1 MEQHD
6 ETHGAE
12 YPLGRGYGHDY
23 MRGGEVFGGYGY
35 CLRGEYDRPRGE
47 LKKNENGAYEHEL
60 APSDEERLERAD
72 LIRARL
78 DATALERFPQD
89 ERAGGWD
96 VPHDLGDAAPQG
108 SSAPVTPSHDSSYAS
123 AAHPHGD
130 APVPQLEG
138 TFGDSGGNRRHS
150 RSFYV
155 TQAQLQQRLY
165 APRREAE
172 SDRTPGSGSR
182 GTNVTPADG
191 SAG

>member
-6 ETHGAE
+6 ETHGAA

-35 CLRGEYDRPRGE
+35 SMREEYDRPRGE

-60 APSDEERLERAD
+60 APSDEERLTRAHIERE
-72 LIRARL
+72 RL
-78 DATALERFPQD
+78 DASVLERFPQD
-89 ERAGGWD
+89 ERAGGWE
-96 VPHDLGDAAPQG
+96 VPHDLGDGAPERASTPIIDADDSSH
-108 SSAPVTPSHDSSYAS
+108 SSA
-123 AAHPHGD
+123 HPRSD
-130 APVPQLEG
+130 APVPQIEG

-155 TQAQLQQRLY
+155 TQAQLQQRFY

-172 SDRTPGSGSR
+172 ADRTPAVGSHDTGATR
-182 GTNVTPADG
+182 AEE

>member
-35 CLRGEYDRPRGE
+35 CLREEYDRPRGE
-47 LKKNENGAYEHEL
+47 LKKNEDGTVEHEL
-60 APSDEERLERAD
+60 APSDEDRLTQAD
-72 LIRARL
+72 LVRARL
-78 DATALERFPQD
+78 DATALEGIPHD
-89 ERAGGWD
+89 ERAGGWE
-96 VPHDLGDAAPQG
+96 VPHDLGDGVPQRRSATVSSDG
-108 SSAPVTPSHDSSYAS
+108 SLGANPL
-123 AAHPHGD
+123 PHSE
-130 APVPQLEG
+130 APVPQIEG

-165 APRREAE
+165 ASRRVAGREVE
-172 SDRTPGSGSR
+172 TGSTDASE
-182 GTNVTPADG
+182 PKPEQ

>member
-35 CLRGEYDRPRGE
+35 CLREEYDRPRGE
-47 LKKNENGAYEHEL
+47 LKKNENGGYEHEL
-60 APSDEERLERAD
+60 APSDDERLTRAH
-72 LIRARL
+72 LARERL
-78 DATALERFPQD
+78 DASALEGLPQD
-89 ERAGGWD
+89 DRAGGWE
-96 VPHDLGDAAPQG
+96 VPHDLGADAPQR
-108 SSAPVTPSHDSSYAS
+108 SSIPITTTDNSSRAS
-123 AAHPHGD
+123 AAHPHSD
-130 APVPQLEG
+130 APVPQIEG

-165 APRREAE
+165 APRREA
-172 SDRTPGSGSR
+172 DRTPAVRSPDASATR
-182 GTNVTPADG
+182 DEK

>member
-35 CLRGEYDRPRGE
+35 CLREEYDRPRGE
-47 LKKNENGAYEHEL
+47 LKKNEHGAYEHEL
-60 APSDEERLERAD
+60 APSDEERLTRAH
-72 LIRARL
+72 LNREQ
-78 DATALERFPQD
+78 LEAGLLETFPQD
-89 ERAGGWD
+89 DRAGGWE
-96 VPHDLGDAAPQG
+96 VPHDLGDGAPQRTSTPLT
-108 SSAPVTPSHDSSYAS
+108 SSDDAIRAS
-123 AAHPHGD
+123 AAHPHND

-165 APRREAE
+165 ASRRESNLAPEGGSPDANAKPAE
-172 SDRTPGSGSR
+172 E
-182 GTNVTPADG
+182 

>member
-35 CLRGEYDRPRGE
+35 CLREEYDRPRGE
-47 LKKNENGAYEHEL
+47 LKKNDDGTVEHEL
-60 APSDEERLERAD
+60 APSDEDRLTRAD
-72 LIRARL
+72 LVRARL

-89 ERAGGWD
+89 ERAGGWE
-96 VPHDLGDAAPQG
+96 VPHDLSDGTPPRP
-108 SSAPVTPSHDSSYAS
+108 SAPVSTSADSVNAS
-123 AAHPHGD
+123 ALPHSD
-130 APVPQLEG
+130 APVPQIEG

-165 APRREAE
+165 ASRRATGGEPETRSNEASEPRPEE
-172 SDRTPGSGSR
+172 
-182 GTNVTPADG
+182 N
-191 SAG
+191 AG

>member
-35 CLRGEYDRPRGE
+35 CLREEYDRPRGE
-47 LKKNENGAYEHEL
+47 LKKNEHGVYEHEL
-60 APSDEERLERAD
+60 APSDEERLTRAH
-72 LIRARL
+72 LNRERL
-78 DATALERFPQD
+78 DASALESFPQD
-89 ERAGGWD
+89 DRAGGWE
-96 VPHDLGDAAPQG
+96 VPHDLGDGAPERTSTSLT
-108 SSAPVTPSHDSSYAS
+108 SSDDSASAS
-123 AAHPHGD
+123 AAHPHND

-165 APRREAE
+165 ASRREGDRASEADSRETSEPRAE
-172 SDRTPGSGSR
+172 GS
-182 GTNVTPADG
+182 
-191 SAG
+191 

>member
-35 CLRGEYDRPRGE
+35 CLREEYDRPRGE
-47 LKKNENGAYEHEL
+47 LKKNENGTYEHEL
-60 APSDEERLERAD
+60 APSDEERLARAD
-72 LIRARL
+72 LLRARL

-89 ERAGGWD
+89 ERAGGWE
-96 VPHDLGDAAPQG
+96 VPHDLTDGAPQR
-108 SSAPVTPSHDSSYAS
+108 PSEPISNSDDSTSAS
-123 AAHPHGD
+123 ANPHSD
-130 APVPQLEG
+130 APVPQIEG

-165 APRREAE
+165 ASRREASRAPE
-172 SDRTPGSGSR
+172 AGSR
-182 GTNVTPADG
+182 EESESRPEE